1 MNFNR
6 FNSIYVIFIF
16 DSLKSDSKLV
26 PPFMGTKKK
35 KKKKRES
42 NSCLVY
48 LIVGSN
54 LI

>member
-6 FNSIYVIFIF
+6 FSSIYVIFIF

-35 KKKKRES
+35 RRES
-42 NSCLVY
+42 QIHV
-48 LIVGSN
+48 
-54 LI
+54 